1 MKIKTTEEFITE
13 IKNRFPNQVTFE
25 KTIYNGAFN
34 KCIVTCPVHGDLII
48 IPHNVLRK
56 NRFGVCTKCTSE
68 RLKKDE
74 KIKLNKTE
82 IFIKKLYKK
91 FPNFKYDLSQI
102 NYIDSKTHID
112 VICHEKDKNGK
123 EHGVWKITPGNLYT
137 GYGCPKCANLQTSL
151 RNKITYEEYCNR
163 IKKKYGDLYDVD
175 KDSYNDI
182 TDNVNIF
189 CKKHQITFTVNAS
202 SFYRYNSHKCK
213 KCIEEELCENT
224 IDYENSINYE
234 KEVWVD
240 VLGFEGQYQC
250 SSEGRFKKINVKNR
264 LGKKTLD
271 KIIHVNFRNRLGSV
285 SLNGKPYSAHRKI
298 YESFHKIKLKT
309 GYEQTIDH
317 IDNNVRNNR
326 ISNLRLSGTIKENML
341 NNKKTLAK
349 LSARGG
355 AVDVHPIYDFDN
367 LENEKWIDVIG
378 YEKFYSVSN
387 FGRVMAKERIVK
399 EKNGKIRK
407 KRKHLMRQCIKYGQY
422 YTIGLVDE
430 NKKHK
435 TYYTHRLVY
444 ESFNGKIKDGNQ
456 VDHIDSNPLNNKLEN
471 LREVTPIEN
480 YRNQNSI
487 NKRKGKKSHNGV
499 NVKKLDL
506 QGNIIEKYS
515 SIKEAADKNN
525 INKTTLNKYFI
536 GKINQ
541 RLNKK
546 KGYYFER
553 EC

>member
-1 MKIKTTEEFITE
+1 MKIKTTEEFIAE

-56 NRFGVCTKCTSE
+56 NRLGVCTKCTSE

-82 IFIKKLYKK
+82 NFIKRLYKK

-102 NYIDSKTHID
+102 DYIDSKTHID

-123 EHGVWKITPGNLYT
+123 EHGVWKITPGNLYN
-137 GYGCPKCANLQTSL
+137 GYGCPKCANLQTGL

-189 CKKHQITFTVNAS
+189 CKKHQITFTVNAR

-224 IDYENSINYE
+224 IEYENSINYE

-271 KIIHVNFRNRLGSV
+271 KIIRVNFHNRLGSV
-285 SLNGKPYSAHRKI
+285 CLNGKPYSAHRKI

-326 ISNLRLSGTIKENML
+326 ISNLRLGGTIKENIL

-349 LSARGG
+349 LSARDG

-378 YEKFYSVSN
+378 YEKFYSISN

-399 EKNGKIRK
+399 EKNGKVRK

-422 YTIGLVDE
+422 YTIGLVGE

-456 VDHIDSNPLNNKLEN
+456 VDHIDSNPLNNRLEN

-480 YRNQNSI
+480 CRNKNSI
-487 NKRKGKKSHNGV
+487 NKRKHKKSHKGV
-499 NVKKLDL
+499 IVKKLDL

-525 INKTTLNKYFI
+525 INSATLNRYFI

-546 KGYYFER
+546 KDYYFER